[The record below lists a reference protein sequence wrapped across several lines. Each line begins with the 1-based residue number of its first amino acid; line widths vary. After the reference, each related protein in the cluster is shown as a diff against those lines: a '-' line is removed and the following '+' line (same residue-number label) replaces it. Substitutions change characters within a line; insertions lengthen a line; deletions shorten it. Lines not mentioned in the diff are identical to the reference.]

1 MEFCLFDDTGCKR
14 NKAVTIKPPP
24 TNVERINSEVKLNK
38 VPSRT
43 IGIPAMII
51 SIFFTAYWM
60 SLQGSLVGPVSED
73 LESSAILFEGFRSD
87 AWQLPDD
94 EFLGFVEIA
103 SGQFTMGSNP
113 AVDRMAYENERWSP
127 SRRQGSVDLPTYYI
141 ARFETT
147 NAQYR
152 KFLLDTNAPTSASAA
167 DMIPITNITWPEALS
182 YARWLDTQLRQSSLT
197 PEPLR
202 QFLSAGGRVNLPT
215 EAEWEKAARGSD
227 ARIFPWGA
235 QPSGAFANFNG
246 TELLAVGSK
255 ACPDC
260 SYGLSDMAGNVWEYT
275 RSPAQDYPYDP
286 NDDFQ
291 HLIEGALWVMRG
303 GSYADP
309 VNNVRTAVR
318 GSVGPGV
325 RNSTIGFRLAISQL

>member
-1 MEFCLFDDTGCKR
+1 M
-14 NKAVTIKPPP
+14 TIKSPP
-24 TNVERINSEVKLNK
+24 TNAERINSEIKVNK

-43 IGIPAMII
+43 IGISVMTM
-51 SIFFTAYWM
+51 SIFFTTYWM
-60 SLQGSLVGPVSED
+60 SLQGSFTDRISED
-73 LESSAILFEGFRSD
+73 IASSAVLFEGFRSD

-103 SGQFTMGSNP
+103 SGEFTMGSNP
-113 AVDRMAYENERWSP
+113 SLDRMAYENERWST

-152 KFLLDTNAPTSASAA
+152 KFLLDTNAPSSAVAA
-167 DMIPITNITWPEALS
+167 DVIPITNITWPEALS

-202 QFLSAGGRVNLPT
+202 QFLAAGGSVNLPT
-215 EAEWEKAARGSD
+215 EAEWEKAARGSE

-235 QPSGAFANFNG
+235 QPSTVFANFSG
-246 TELLAVGSK
+246 TEVIAVGSK

-275 RSPAQDYPYDP
+275 RSPAQDYPYDS

-291 HLIEGALWVMRG
+291 HSPEGALWIMRG
-303 GSYADP
+303 GSYADSA
-309 VNNVRTAVR
+309 NNVRTAVR

-325 RNSTIGFRLAISQL
+325 RNSTIGFRLAITQF